1 MKNVHSE
8 VYKNLKLNICY
19 TRKMQGLSQIQLAEK
34 VGINRA
40 YMSRIEAVNSDTV
53 PSLAVI
59 FDLANALDVSL
70 DKLFDFD

>member
-8 VYKNLKLNICY
+8 VYKNLKFNISY
-19 TRKMQGLSQIQLAEK
+19 ARKTQGLSQIKLAEK
-34 VGINRA
+34 VGISGS
-40 YMSRIEAVNSDTV
+40 YMSRIEAPNGDTV

-59 FDLANALDVSL
+59 FDIANALDVSI